1 MNTSNWMPV
10 SPKDLK
16 GLKVGDKV
24 TLKPYE
30 TICGELDVS
39 ESLYCQFSGKVLTV
53 LGIQDKGR
61 LLLEDADAYQ
71 YNETD
76 TISTLLIDD
85 FAIYRIVEKAKESS
99 KVHHPNHY
107 NQNGMEVWDVIKAF
121 TSNLSGAEA
130 FYAGNAI
137 KYILRWDKKNG
148 IEDLEKAKVYIDKI
162 IEGRKDTQN

>member
-1 MNTSNWMPV
+1 MNVTAEELEN
-10 SPKDLK
+10 
-16 GLKVGDKV
+16 LKVGDRVYLKSYEEAKHDIHLREATWNQFYGKPLKV
-24 TLKPYE
+24 IELYTYTTHTLNNDEEMCMLFDDDTGEYLKVQTRLINHIDKSE
-30 TICGELDVS
+30 T
-39 ESLYCQFSGKVLTV
+39 
-53 LGIQDKGR
+53 
-61 LLLEDADAYQ
+61 
-71 YNETD
+71 
-76 TISTLLIDD
+76 
-85 FAIYRIVEKAKESS
+85 SS

-121 TSNLSGAEA
+121 TSNLSGVEA